1 MNLTHIP
8 FIIIMNNFIFLLLK
22 NIEVQ
27 VLFHFLLN
35 TLHNWTK
42 TVFMLYLL
50 CNSAPASP
58 KRLQCFWFEKEA
70 WSNFFYLIVSNA
82 VHNIACIKLFRTFTV
97 LLKIPNLNNQM
108 FNSLPSMLQSP
119 WNLTCESCSLRLRAL
134 QFSKQFRHAEIA

>member
-42 TVFMLYLL
+42 TVFMLYFAILPL
-50 CNSAPASP
+50 PLP
-58 KRLQCFWFEKEA
+58 KDYNVFDLKR
-70 WSNFFYLIVSNA
+70 
-82 VHNIACIKLFRTFTV
+82 KLDQ
-97 LLKIPNLNNQM
+97 I
-108 FNSLPSMLQSP
+108 SS
-119 WNLTCESCSLRLRAL
+119 
-134 QFSKQFRHAEIA
+134 I